1 MRVLVFRR
9 HSTPMV
15 AQHIH
20 WGLGHN
26 DWINADA
33 DQFAPI
39 SMDSLDADN
48 SRKCKEVAEVQVRML
63 IRSEMR

>member
-1 MRVLVFRR
+1 
-9 HSTPMV
+9 MV

-20 WGLGHN
+20 WGLGYN